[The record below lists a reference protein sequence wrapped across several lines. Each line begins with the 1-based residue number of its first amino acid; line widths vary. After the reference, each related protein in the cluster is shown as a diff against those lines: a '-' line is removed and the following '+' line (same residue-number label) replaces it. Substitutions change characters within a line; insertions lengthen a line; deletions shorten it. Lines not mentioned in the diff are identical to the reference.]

1 MPLRLGLPITSH
13 CGHREGARYSGIY
26 PRRKVLVRAT
36 FDVLRSLRS
45 ASTNRLSPD
54 SEKSINYSRIY
65 STQPAPGIR
74 TNARP
79 TKARRMIS
87 MHEAVALSLKNKFN
101 FLRFMQQMRYI
112 HSTHA
117 SSSSSPLAPCITT
130 SLFHSRLKVY
140 LFHTSFH
147 DRLLVPCCG
156 LSSRT

>member
-1 MPLRLGLPITSH
+1 MRGKKNESIPAANRVLPRPVPYAAKSDRLNRATNREREREREMPLRLGLPITSH

-54 SEKSINYSRIY
+54 NEKSINYSRIY

-87 MHEAVALSLKNKFN
+87 VHEAVALSLKKPS
-101 FLRFMQQMRYI
+101 
-112 HSTHA
+112 STFCVLC
-117 SSSSSPLAPCITT
+117 S
-130 SLFHSRLKVY
+130 K
-140 LFHTSFH
+140 
-147 DRLLVPCCG
+147 
-156 LSSRT
+156 